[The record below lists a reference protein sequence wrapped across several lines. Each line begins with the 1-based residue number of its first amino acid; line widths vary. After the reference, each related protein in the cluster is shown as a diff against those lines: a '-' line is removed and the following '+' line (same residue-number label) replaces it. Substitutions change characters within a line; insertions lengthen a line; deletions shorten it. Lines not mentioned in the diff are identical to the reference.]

1 MDTRLYSPQTR
12 QTTAEQVTE
21 AAIRYYHARIAADDA
36 AADRRRRET
45 DREFTALFEAE
56 SALLSI
62 VARLP
67 TEDGQALPRGKRH
80 MM

>member
-21 AAIRYYHARIAADDA
+21 AAIRYYRARIAADDA
-36 AADRRRRET
+36 AADRRRQET

-67 TEDGQALPRGKRH
+67 TEGGQALPRGKRH